1 MPEIQTSLHGRKLG
15 LSEAGRLLVNPPDD
29 VNGPFAVPYIAANA
43 VATSTT
49 LTNSTAETAFS
60 NGAYTIPANSL
71 RAGHLIRVRFQGIAM
86 TTNSTD
92 TLTIKLYLGGLGGTA
107 LLAAAATDV
116 TNSDVFQ
123 GEYELAIRT
132 AGSSGTVVGTGTY
145 KVPSAEGTMTIKDD
159 ILASTAIDTTTSQDV
174 TVTGK
179 WSVASTNDTCR
190 LDFFRVE
197 IA

>member
-1 MPEIQTSLHGRKLG
+1 MPDMLKSLWGRFFGFDDAKRPLCNP
-15 LSEAGRLLVNPPDD
+15 AGD
-29 VNGPFAVPYIAANA
+29 GPFPISYIAANS
-43 VATSTT
+43 VAASTT

-60 NGAYTIPANSL
+60 TGVYTIPANSL
-71 RAGHLIRVRFQGIAM
+71 RAGSMVRVRFQGIAM
-86 TTNSTD
+86 TTNSSD
-92 TLTIKLYLGGLGGTA
+92 TLTVKLYIGGASGTA
-107 LLAAAATDV
+107 LISAAATDV

-123 GEYELAIRT
+123 GEYELSVRT
-132 AGSSGTVVGTGTY
+132 VGSSGTVVGCGTY
-145 KVPSAEGTMTIKDD
+145 KVPSAEGTMTVKDD
-159 ILASTAIDTTTSQDV
+159 ILASTTLDTTTAQDV